1 MTFFSTDELSKHRAS
16 PSLLLPSWTPKEEM
30 VVDVESL
37 AVCVDV
43 FRISTSRN
51 FVFLLSNIITKM
63 TSPPTPSLGYGNDTG
78 KELSLDQLVN
88 ILCTPAVFDDGVV
101 PTILVVHDR
110 GTKGGDEERLRAL
123 GVDMLVT
130 QTCTCIVTDC
140 ASETVPFGTWWT
152 PRR

>member
-1 MTFFSTDELSKHRAS
+1 
-16 PSLLLPSWTPKEEM
+16 
-30 VVDVESL
+30 
-37 AVCVDV
+37 
-43 FRISTSRN
+43 
-51 FVFLLSNIITKM
+51 M

-88 ILCTPAVFDDGVV
+88 ILCTPAEFDDGVV

-123 GVDMLVT
+123 GVDMSVT
-130 QTCTCIVTDC
+130 QTCTCIITDC
-140 ASETVPFGTWWT
+140 ASETVPFGTSWT